1 MATIGP
7 LFMSVEEV
15 RWERLGS
22 WIGLEGQL
30 TGDQVG
36 EERLGGEVG
45 ICGVVSVCRP
55 LQLRKAR
62 KPTVLLEVG
71 LAGGDELQGD
81 ELEAA
86 LGLASV
92 WAGSGR
98 WMFLTRGSRSGQ

>member
-1 MATIGP
+1 VTRSAKK
-7 LFMSVEEV
+7 
-15 RWERLGS
+15 
-22 WIGLEGQL
+22 GLE
-30 TGDQVG
+30 
-36 EERLGGEVG
+36 ERSASVRR
-45 ICGVVSVCRP
+45 SVCAVRCS
-55 LQLRKAR
+55 LGKRG

-81 ELEAA
+81 KLEAA